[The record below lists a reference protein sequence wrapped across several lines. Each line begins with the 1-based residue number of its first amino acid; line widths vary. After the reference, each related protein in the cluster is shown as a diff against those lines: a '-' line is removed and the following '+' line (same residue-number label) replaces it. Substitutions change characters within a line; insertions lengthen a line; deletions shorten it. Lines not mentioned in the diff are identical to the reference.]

1 MTIQRGGKKEGA
13 GKRGGKV
20 DKTPP
25 HPPHPPHDMKQ
36 VHRAVNFDK
45 KGKKFVSL
53 FFECQFP
60 GCNHKTSSVKEG

>member
-25 HPPHPPHDMKQ
+25 HPPHDMKRA
-36 VHRAVNFDK
+36 HRSVNWV
-45 KGKKFVSL
+45 KGKKYVSE

-60 GCNHKTSSVKEG
+60 GCNEKSSNVRPG

>member
-25 HPPHPPHDMKQ
+25 HPPHDMKQ
-36 VHRAVNFDK
+36 VHRSINFI
-45 KGKKFVSL
+45 KGKKWVSL
-53 FFECQFP
+53 FFECQNP
-60 GCNHKTSSVKEG
+60 GCDHKDSTVKKG